1 MSLLK
6 RLRKKIGYE
15 DNIPRCP
22 SCKYYKQPKF
32 YSTMTAKRLSP
43 ASCKAFAINVTPNSI
58 CDMWTSKKGITLDS
72 YNKDLE
78 IEMTKEKP

>member
-22 SCKYYKQPKF
+22 SCKYYKQPVF
-32 YSTMTAKRLSP
+32 YTTLTRKRLSP
-43 ASCKAFAINVTPNSI
+43 SFCRAFVINVTPNSI
-58 CDMWTSKKGITLDS
+58 CDMWTSKKGVTLDS
-72 YNKDLE
+72 YDKLLEVEMHKDNK
-78 IEMTKEKP
+78 